1 MNPTSPDISGDQWLG
16 CSQLCS
22 QIFPIHPQILP
33 TLNLCRVDISSPK
46 SSCEAKAAICML
58 MPAYACLPRDIAG
71 RPQTL
76 AGQVRM
82 SPKST
87 LCSRCS
93 ASLRHSVTHCLFDRR
108 KTRTLP
114 VTF

>member
-58 MPAYACLPRDIAG
+58 MHAYACLCL
-71 RPQTL
+71 L
-76 AGQVRM
+76 ATRHRWQATNLGWSSENVTKEYSVQQV
-82 SPKST
+82 
-87 LCSRCS
+87 
-93 ASLRHSVTHCLFDRR
+93 
-108 KTRTLP
+108 
-114 VTF
+114 